1 MHAKILLV
9 DDSAPVRAAIRR
21 LLSERPEWNICA
33 EAGDGEEAVEK
44 ARLEC
49 PDLAILDIEMPRKNG
64 IQAAREILKFCPQ
77 TIVISDSIHDAAIL
91 LAQLKAVG
99 VRGFVPKDRLASD
112 LIPTIRAVLEGG
124 TLFRVPAGQAAEL
137 S

>member
-21 LLSERPEWNICA
+21 LLSERPEWNVCA

-64 IQAAREILKFCPQ
+64 IQAAREILKYCPQ

-91 LAQLKAVG
+91 IAQLKEVG
-99 VRGFVPKDRLASD
+99 VRAFVSKDRLASD
-112 LIPTIRAVLEGG
+112 LIPTIRAVLNGG
-124 TLFRVPAGQAAEL
+124 TFFRVPAGKAA